1 MAKQIYAVLK
11 LRDNLSPEMQK
22 AAKKFQKSSAQ
33 MAYSLRKTGK
43 SITSVGQSLTNRI
56 TKPALTAASAVAGIA
71 LKKGWD
77 RMIATDTARGKLL
90 ALGNTSKEVSAIM
103 DNALA
108 SVQGTSYSLDEAAT
122 TAASAT
128 AAGIKSG
135 KDLESYLSSV
145 ADTAAIAG
153 VGMSEMGS
161 IFNKVATAD
170 KAQMD
175 VLNQLSDK
183 GVPVIQWLAEETGKS
198 AAEVQKMASAGQIDL
213 ATFRKAVENNVGGAA
228 KAMGSTTIQASLQN
242 IGAAFGR
249 IGANFLGGSDDKSTF
264 AGQLLEQLHSLEAF
278 MTKMEPKA
286 KQWGQKFGEMFTV
299 VIDKVKAI
307 YGWFSKL
314 SPTAKKLLVGFVLGA
329 GPAITI
335 IGKITTGVGSAIRT
349 FRKMKQ
355 AVQTLKTFF
364 TVFSF
369 GPAAWIAV
377 AIGAIVTVSI
387 LLYRNWDKVKAKAQA
402 LKNKIITLWENFKN
416 GHPAIQGIC
425 NAINMFRN
433 AIQTAKDKVTGL
445 ITKIRE
451 FFNYNGKQ
459 VTIGAGVDS
468 FSGGNPA
475 QNATGTSYFR
485 GGQTIVGEHGPEL
498 LSLPGGSQITPTGR
512 TKEMLGGSKTV
523 NVNVNIAGNVIGNEA
538 YANELGNYISS
549 RIITAMANV

>member
-1 MAKQIYAVLK
+1 
-11 LRDNLSPEMQK
+11 
-22 AAKKFQKSSAQ
+22 
-33 MAYSLRKTGK
+33 
-43 SITSVGQSLTNRI
+43 
-56 TKPALTAASAVAGIA
+56 
-71 LKKGWD
+71 
-77 RMIATDTARGKLL
+77 
-90 ALGNTSKEVSAIM
+90 
-103 DNALA
+103 
-108 SVQGTSYSLDEAAT
+108 
-122 TAASAT
+122 
-128 AAGIKSG
+128 
-135 KDLESYLSSV
+135 
-145 ADTAAIAG
+145 
-153 VGMSEMGS
+153 
-161 IFNKVATAD
+161 
-170 KAQMD
+170 
-175 VLNQLSDK
+175 
-183 GVPVIQWLAEETGKS
+183 
-198 AAEVQKMASAGQIDL
+198 
-213 ATFRKAVENNVGGAA
+213 
-228 KAMGSTTIQASLQN
+228 
-242 IGAAFGR
+242 
-249 IGANFLGGSDDKSTF
+249 
-264 AGQLLEQLHSLEAF
+264 

-364 TVFSF
+364 TVFSL
-369 GPAAWIAV
+369 GPAAWVAI
-377 AIGAIVTVSI
+377 AIGAVVTASI

-402 LKNKIITLWENFKN
+402 LKNKIVTLWEDFKN

-459 VTIGAGVDS
+459 VTIGAGVNS

-485 GGQTIVGEHGPEL
+485 GGQTLVGEHGPEL